1 MWSVVTES
9 PRLSSTE
16 APTTLRKGGSSLVWR
31 SVEVKKGGGGGGE
44 DVGGRDKRR
53 KRERK

>member
-31 SVEVKKGGGGGGE
+31 SVEVKKGGAGGGE

>member
-31 SVEVKKGGGGGGE
+31 SVEVKKGGGGGDGC
-44 DVGGRDKRR
+44 RR
-53 KRERK
+53 KRQKEGR